1 MPRTF
6 STDSMVGSLMAS
18 YPNDILFTM
27 DVHASSLYSNTPIQE
42 GITTV
47 LEFLKNHLD
56 DTDTPSRNNID
67 IHKLLYFV
75 FKNNYFCFGNEVFQ
89 QTLGVVMGNCLA
101 PIVLPQGLLYWRHI
115 WSQAAGSPGTQT
127 VPNQLC
133 PTINLS
139 LEHSGD
145 STPIPLLDTSVS
157 IGPDGS
163 TRQSCVSNQPIVR
176 YSSNMT
182 LPTPCQPKKLSL
194 TCSWE
199 EQLLWPTLKREP

>member
-1 MPRTF
+1 
-6 STDSMVGSLMAS
+6 MAS

-101 PIVLPQGLLYWRHI
+101 PIVLPQGLLY
-115 WSQAAGSPGTQT
+115 
-127 VPNQLC
+127 
-133 PTINLS
+133 
-139 LEHSGD
+139 
-145 STPIPLLDTSVS
+145 
-157 IGPDGS
+157 
-163 TRQSCVSNQPIVR
+163 
-176 YSSNMT
+176 
-182 LPTPCQPKKLSL
+182 
-194 TCSWE
+194 
-199 EQLLWPTLKREP
+199 